1 MVRLAAPAPAAKLQP
16 TAAKVEANVGSL
28 RCSGE
33 RELDPCPLPPLE
45 MLNATAEAAAEKL
58 VERR

>member
-1 MVRLAAPAPAAKLQP
+1 
-16 TAAKVEANVGSL
+16 VEVNVGSL